1 MNHLRKKFLKKQFQ
15 QGLESEQTLRD
26 YVFEIEQ
33 YDKFMICANIDIS
46 QILKSQEEDQSDF
59 SIEDGQLD
67 VSETCEI
74 PETDEDKLGNVALF
88 IPAANSDD
96 DDY

>member
-46 QILKSQEEDQSDF
+46 QILKSQE
-59 SIEDGQLD
+59 
-67 VSETCEI
+67 
-74 PETDEDKLGNVALF
+74 
-88 IPAANSDD
+88 DD
-96 DDY
+96 